1 MSLIESTQN
10 LKIGGKAPEFEL
22 TGTDGKLHKLEEYTE
37 GNAFVIVFM
46 CNHCPYVIAKLEV
59 LKKLHDTYSTK
70 GVKFIAINSNNN
82 PDYPD
87 DSFEKMKEF
96 VSEHGIKF
104 DYLFDETQKV
114 AKAYGAVCTP
124 DPFVFDADSR
134 LAYHGRFDDARTPEA
149 KPTTTDLADALD
161 AMLTGSLPKAN
172 FLPSM
177 GCSIKW
183 RE

>member
-1 MSLIESTQN
+1 MALVESVQN
-10 LKIGGKAPEFEL
+10 LKIGDKAPEFEL
-22 TGTDGKLHKLEEYTE
+22 TGVDGKLHKLEEYTE
-37 GNAFVIVFM
+37 GNAFVVVFM
-46 CNHCPYVIAKLEV
+46 CNHCPYVIAKLGV
-59 LKKLHDTYSTK
+59 MKKLHETYSSK
-70 GVKFIAINSNNN
+70 NISFVAINSNNN

-87 DSFEKMKEF
+87 DSYEKMKEF
-96 VSEHGIKF
+96 ASEQGLKF

-114 AKAYGAVCTP
+114 ANAYGAVCTP
-124 DPFVFDADSR
+124 DAFVFDADSR

-149 KPTTTDLADALD
+149 QPTTSDLADALD
-161 AMLTGSLPKAN
+161 ALLTGSLPKKD